1 METYRLSWNTKDIS
15 AANSPNFTL
24 LNSYVLFFVISLK
37 QYFESPSRFT
47 QILAIQSLHKQGIIH
62 RDIKTDN
69 IFLDDAGHLILADL
83 GLAEDIATF
92 EGGEAVV
99 AGYSLWLEA
108 RARNEDNFPFLFVSE
123 DNPLR
128 TTGAAGTFWY
138 TAPEVFR
145 TEQYSFGVDYWS
157 VGVIYHELVTGHVSP
172 YFAPFPGSRMSRLF
186 V

>member
-1 METYRLSWNTKDIS
+1 VEIYRLSWNTKDIS

-24 LNSYVLFFVISLK
+24 LNSYVLPFFKPPASKILK
-37 QYFESPSRFT
+37 GSYST

-108 RARNEDNFPFLFVSE
+108 RARNEDDFPFLFVSE
-123 DNPLR
+123 DNPLG

-157 VGVIYHELVTGHVSP
+157 VGVIYHELITGHVST
-172 YFAPFPGSRMSRLF
+172 
-186 V
+186 